1 MTVTTHNEAKLKTFD
16 AFAPFADALE
26 AMLNLEVP
34 GVARDFAKRMTG
46 AGEKLMTDGRG
57 AVENATATIENA
69 AVSSIREFGKI
80 SRAFQTALHQD
91 AAALL
96 AGLGQPLGGRI
107 PDGRV
112 PGSIRLPAR
121 PGRRRRGTGQSDRGL
136 CQPSGVRKGRV
147 RQIKALVA
155 KSERAKPA

>member
-1 MTVTTHNEAKLKTFD
+1 MLQRTINGAKGTSPRANRTGLRGSSRMEREMTVTTHNEAKLKTFD

-69 AVSSIREFGKI
+69 AVSSIREFG
-80 SRAFQTALHQD
+80 
-91 AAALL
+91 
-96 AGLGQPLGGRI
+96 
-107 PDGRV
+107 
-112 PGSIRLPAR
+112 
-121 PGRRRRGTGQSDRGL
+121 
-136 CQPSGVRKGRV
+136 
-147 RQIKALVA
+147 
-155 KSERAKPA
+155 

>member
-96 AGLGQPLGGRI
+96 AGLSHLSAAASPT
-107 PDGRV
+107 DAFRV
-112 PGSIRLPAR
+112 
-121 PGRRRRGTGQSDRGL
+121 QSDYVRGR
-136 CQPSGVRKGRV
+136 GDVAVERVKAIADYVGR
-147 RQIKALVA
+147 AA
-155 KSERAKPA
+155 SERDGSAK